1 MIVCRGYDKRVYW
14 LHDDDSIKELAEYI
28 NDDTVIV
35 VDKDV
40 SFLPIPNDGYEYR
53 QMWDEDKEEIYL
65 KKMGKIKL
73 PQYELTEKTSE
84 IVETTSFDN
93 LINMDMLLAI
103 DEKLNII
110 MGHLGIE
117 Q

>member
-28 NDDTVIV
+28 NDDTVII

-40 SFLPIPNDGYEYR
+40 SFLPIPEDGYSYH
-53 QMWDEDKEEIYL
+53 QMWDEENQEIYL
-65 KKMGKIKL
+65 KKMEKIKL

-84 IVETTSFDN
+84 MVETTSFDN
-93 LINMDMLLAI
+93 LINMDMLLAL
-103 DEKLNII
+103 DEKLNVI
-110 MGHLGIE
+110 MEHLGIE
-117 Q
+117 Y